1 MSSEQVASPE
11 VESNGEPSPE
21 MQPAAVSS
29 SGVKIG
35 RPSKCTPEVIE
46 RICTEVARG
55 MPKKY
60 AGALLGIHYTTLHE
74 WEERGSRD
82 EEPFATFARALAIAR
97 SQHIAMRLQ
106 AIESGEGDWKRQA
119 WLLERLEPTTFGPT
133 SRTQVTG
140 ADGGPVQMAAQVV
153 VVPAVTSSADDWAA
167 TVSRE
172 LTADGDEQA

>member
-1 MSSEQVASPE
+1 
-11 VESNGEPSPE
+11 
-21 MQPAAVSS
+21 
-29 SGVKIG
+29 
-35 RPSKCTPEVIE
+35 
-46 RICTEVARG
+46 

-60 AGALLGIHYTTLHE
+60 AAALAGVDYTAINE
-74 WEERGSRD
+74 WEERGAKG
-82 EEPFATFARALAIAR
+82 EEPFSTFARAMTEAR

-153 VVPAVTSSADDWAA
+153 VVPALASTSGEWAN
-167 TVSRE
+167 TVAHE
-172 LTADGDEQA
+172 LTDEGEQ